1 VSFTDWLLF
10 LHIASAFALVAA
22 LVTFWSVAIAARNVD
37 RPVDFPAL
45 LPDLEAGEHPHHG
58 RHDRHDRL
66 RDLARD
72 RLRRVQGLGRM
83 DPDRDRALAI
93 AAGTGQRGGMNYQQA
108 AQLAGRLDAENRG
121 AEPSAE
127 LKALLQN
134 RQAMWLTIVSSVAV
148 LLILIDMI
156 YKPGA

>member
-1 VSFTDWLLF
+1 MT
-10 LHIASAFALVAA
+10 
-22 LVTFWSVAIAARNVD
+22 
-37 RPVDFPAL
+37 
-45 LPDLEAGEHPHHG
+45 
-58 RHDRHDRL
+58 
-66 RDLARD
+66 
-72 RLRRVQGLGRM
+72 
-83 DPDRDRALAI
+83 
-93 AAGTGQRGGMNYQQA
+93 YQQA

-134 RQAMWLTIVSSVAV
+134 RQAMWLTIISSVAV